1 MLILILNLLPHVIYR
16 QYYVATAANKP
27 KDVVVA
33 VDVSGVTATR
43 SNYNSK
49 TLLIVAREAVQYV
62 IDTLNPNDR
71 VGKMDI
77 LKVVFFSFNY

>member
-1 MLILILNLLPHVIYR
+1 M
-16 QYYVATAANKP
+16 
-27 KDVVVA
+27 VVA

-71 VGKMDI
+71 VGKMDNLRVIFFLLTIKKI
-77 LKVVFFSFNY
+77 LNGKYSMATNLNIDH

>member
-1 MLILILNLLPHVIYR
+1 M
-16 QYYVATAANKP
+16 
-27 KDVVVA
+27 VVA

-71 VGKMDI
+71 VGNMDI
-77 LKVVFFSFNY
+77 LRVVFFLLTIKKILNSKYSMATNLNIDH

>member
-1 MLILILNLLPHVIYR
+1 M
-16 QYYVATAANKP
+16 
-27 KDVVVA
+27 VVA

-77 LKVVFFSFNY
+77 LRVVFFSIKKILNGKYSMATNLNIDH

>member
-1 MLILILNLLPHVIYR
+1 M
-16 QYYVATAANKP
+16 
-27 KDVVVA
+27 VVA

-77 LKVVFFSFNY
+77 LRVFFFLLTIKKIFNGKYSMATNLNIDH

>member
-1 MLILILNLLPHVIYR
+1 M
-16 QYYVATAANKP
+16 
-27 KDVVVA
+27 VVA

-77 LKVVFFSFNY
+77 LRVVFFLLTIKKILNGKYSMATNLKIDH

>member
-1 MLILILNLLPHVIYR
+1 MVI
-16 QYYVATAANKP
+16 
-27 KDVVVA
+27 A

-71 VGKMDI
+71 VGKMDNLRVIFFLLTIKKI
-77 LKVVFFSFNY
+77 LNGKYSMATNLNIDH

>member
-1 MLILILNLLPHVIYR
+1 M
-16 QYYVATAANKP
+16 
-27 KDVVVA
+27 VVA

-71 VGKMDI
+71 VGKIDI
-77 LKVVFFSFNY
+77 LRVVFFLLTIKKILNGKYSMTTNLNIDH

>member
-1 MLILILNLLPHVIYR
+1 M
-16 QYYVATAANKP
+16 
-27 KDVVVA
+27 VVA

-77 LKVVFFSFNY
+77 LRVGFFLLTIKKILNGKYSMATNLNIDH

>member
-1 MLILILNLLPHVIYR
+1 M
-16 QYYVATAANKP
+16 
-27 KDVVVA
+27 VVA

-77 LKVVFFSFNY
+77 LRVVFFLLTIKKILNGKYSMATNLNIDH

>member
-1 MLILILNLLPHVIYR
+1 M
-16 QYYVATAANKP
+16 
-27 KDVVVA
+27 VVA

-77 LKVVFFSFNY
+77 LRVVFFFLLTIKKILNGKYSMATNLNIDH